1 MTLVR
6 YSGSH
11 KADWNALVADSRN
24 GTFLFD
30 RSFMDYHADRFVDV
44 SLMFFKGKKLLAVLP
59 ATLHETEQVVSH
71 GGLTYGGLVLSKG
84 AHATDVGE
92 MLHAAAEYYQQMG
105 CKKLIVKPVPSV
117 YHMTPSDDELY
128 WLYRKGARLVARS
141 LSTTIRLTA
150 PLPFSTL
157 RARKVKKAEKE
168 GIRIKYTGEL
178 ADYEAYWNV
187 LEEVLVTQHNKRPVH
202 TLSEIL
208 LLRERFPQQV
218 KLCVATPQDSDT
230 ILAGSLLFL
239 TRRVVHSQYIAA
251 SPEGRNVGAL
261 DLLFERVIS
270 ISADAGYE
278 YFDFGISTETNG
290 TYLNEGLNFQKEGYG
305 GRSIVY
311 DAYELEL

>member
-6 YSGSH
+6 YSDTH
-11 KADWNALVADSRN
+11 KADWNVLVGDSRN
-24 GTFLFD
+24 GTFLFN

-44 SLMFFKGKKLLAVLP
+44 SLMFFKGNKLLAVFP
-59 ATLHETEQVVSH
+59 ATLHENGQVVSH
-71 GGLTYGGLVLSKG
+71 GGLTYGGFVLSKA
-84 AHATDVGE
+84 AHATDVAE
-92 MLHAAAEYYQQMG
+92 MIHLAVGYYQQLN
-105 CKKLIVKPVPSV
+105 CKKLVVKPVPSV
-117 YHMTPSDDELY
+117 YHTTPADDELY
-128 WLYRKGARLVARS
+128 WLFRMGATLVARS
-141 LSTTIRLTA
+141 LSTAIHLTA

-157 RARKVKKAEKE
+157 RVRKVKKAEKE
-168 GIRIKYTGEL
+168 GIRIRCAEEI
-178 ADYEAYWNV
+178 ADYQAYWNV
-187 LEEVLVTQHNKRPVH
+187 LEEVLSSQHNKRPVH
-202 TLSEIL
+202 TISEIL
-208 LLRERFPQQV
+208 LLRERFPQQI
-218 KLCVATPQDSDT
+218 KLYVATLQDSDT

-251 SPEGRNVGAL
+251 SSEGRNVGAL